1 MFVATFVEV
10 CFRDPDRDIDKI
22 LSDVIAAT
30 EKKCQGVWR
39 DEKKLE
45 LIKSSCL
52 SRGAENILE
61 GGIVDITS
69 ANAMP
74 Q

>member
-1 MFVATFVEV
+1 MYNEVMAT
-10 CFRDPDRDIDKI
+10 
-22 LSDVIAAT
+22 T
-30 EKKCQGVWR
+30 EKKFPGVWKN
-39 DEKKLE
+39 DKKLE
-45 LIKSSCL
+45 LIKSFCL